1 MWRGA
6 ARDSIG
12 AWPIRMSIPVQPR
25 PVAEAPR
32 SEANP
37 APNLAGT
44 TDLRELSAHLGQRWR
59 LIVSC
64 LAAAL
69 LLAAGYLFVTPPQ
82 YLALAS
88 LLIDPQANGSL
99 TADTGFSRGAPDT
112 SVVENE
118 LKLVVADNVLRR
130 VVDHENLISD
140 PEFGPQPPGI
150 LSRLLTLLGR
160 APPSSDDPMTSAI
173 GTLREHVFTRRSE
186 RTFVIDLGVYARD
199 AKKSA
204 HLTDALAQ
212 AFIEDQTAARVA
224 IARQQSDE
232 IRTRLASLKSQIEA
246 AETRVEQYKTQ
257 HNIFDSDGKPLSAQ
271 QLNDSERDLAQAH
284 LRVVD
289 AKARLDQ
296 LRSSLAAGRDPA
308 AVPEAMRSTA
318 VERIKTQIADIIRQQ
333 ANLRTTLGPR
343 HPALLESE
351 NQLREARALLQME
364 LTRIADGARN
374 DYDIALANEAALQ
387 KRLAE
392 TRTKTSGINE
402 AMVKMRELQRDV
414 EVSHAIYDRFL
425 KASGFVASDQLDTPT
440 ARVFSAAVVPTRP
453 ESPKRLAVLSIALAA
468 GLGLGLGL
476 ALFGRSRSV
485 YPASPQSGQET
496 PRGGAA
502 AAPAVAET
510 RGSSGLAAK
519 AEAAEVL
526 AAKEETRAAS
536 VSQAEFATPVATDVT
551 PAAAASPPAAP
562 LVLKQVV
569 TSPSVAASE
578 QTARQDREAVPRAA
592 PASGDAGERPAPVRP
607 RESSQVPSKEVP
619 SKEADVASRSFAS
632 SAAPPPD
639 RFDIPALA
647 TAADAEAS
655 LTTRLRVARDNPQAL
670 LPHAREVELHPS
682 SEFARVMRELRR
694 ALTAGTDARLL
705 VVAIVSEMRGCG
717 KSTLAT
723 NLARAFTDTGERVLI
738 LDADRRNASLTQA
751 MGTDAP
757 EGTIRLADAMRPVFA
772 LDGSWRAGIFLA
784 SLALGRAEPGRAD
797 ARMPSFSGP
806 KALTDVLIIDTQA
819 GTRGPAL
826 GPDLPIDATLIIGPA
841 LQSPAKPLA
850 SPAFAHVRLVA
861 GPGDLHSSAAPR
873 RPATANA

>member
-1 MWRGA
+1 
-6 ARDSIG
+6 
-12 AWPIRMSIPVQPR
+12 MSIPVPPR
-25 PVAEAPR
+25 PAAEAPR

-37 APNLAGT
+37 ALAGT
-44 TDLRELSAHLGQRWR
+44 TDLRELSAHLAERWR
-59 LIVSC
+59 LIVAC
-64 LAAAL
+64 VVAAL
-69 LLAAGYLFVTPPQ
+69 LLAAAYLFVSSPQ

-199 AKKSA
+199 PKKSA

-212 AFIEDQTAARVA
+212 AFIDDQTAARVA

-271 QLNDSERDLAQAH
+271 QLTDSERDLAQAH

-308 AVPEAMRSTA
+308 AVPEALRSTA

-502 AAPAVAET
+502 AGTAAPAVAET
-510 RGSSGLAAK
+510 SSGLAAK

-526 AAKEETRAAS
+526 AAKEEMRATS
-536 VSQAEFATPVATDVT
+536 VSQADIAIAADITA
-551 PAAAASPPAAP
+551 AAAASPPAAP

-569 TSPSVAASE
+569 TSPSAAARRDMNE
-578 QTARQDREAVPRAA
+578 QAARQDREPVSQAA

-619 SKEADVASRSFAS
+619 SKVADVASRSFAS

-841 LQSPAKPLA
+841 LQSPAKPLS

>member
-1 MWRGA
+1 
-6 ARDSIG
+6 
-12 AWPIRMSIPVQPR
+12 MSIPVPPR
-25 PVAEAPR
+25 PAAEAPR

-37 APNLAGT
+37 ALAGT
-44 TDLRELSAHLGQRWR
+44 TDLRELSAHLAERWR
-59 LIVSC
+59 LIVAC
-64 LAAAL
+64 VVAAL
-69 LLAAGYLFVTPPQ
+69 LLAAGYLFVSSPQ

-199 AKKSA
+199 PKKSA

-212 AFIEDQTAARVA
+212 AFIDDQTAARVA

-271 QLNDSERDLAQAH
+271 QLTDSERDLTQAH

-387 KRLAE
+387 KRLVE

-496 PRGGAA
+496 PRGGPAA
-502 AAPAVAET
+502 GTAASAVAET
-510 RGSSGLAAK
+510 SSGLAAK

-536 VSQAEFATPVATDVT
+536 VSQAEFATPVATDIT

-569 TSPSVAASE
+569 TSPSVSASE
-578 QTARQDREAVPRAA
+578 QTARQDREPVPRAA
-592 PASGDAGERPAPVRP
+592 PALGDAGERPAPVRP

-619 SKEADVASRSFAS
+619 SKEADAASRSFAS
-632 SAAPPPD
+632 SAPPPPD